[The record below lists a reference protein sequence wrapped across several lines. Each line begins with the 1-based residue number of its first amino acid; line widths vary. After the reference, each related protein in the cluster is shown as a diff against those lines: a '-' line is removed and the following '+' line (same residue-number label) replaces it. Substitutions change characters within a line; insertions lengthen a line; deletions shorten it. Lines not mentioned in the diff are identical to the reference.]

1 MNNINEGLR
10 KDDLIH
16 MMSNRVSVD
25 EYESKI
31 DDSAIVVGFFAN
43 SKDVANDVNRFLQ
56 KSYVDLLDTEVS
68 AAPDQT
74 GYYMIFVEMLM
85 NNKTSENIAALCR
98 ELASLTSI
106 ENWEFSVR
114 GHDATHL
121 VALDNIQV
129 ELAEKVKE
137 LVESWLPEDTTTE
150 VSVYES
156 YIEMSGLNGALKF
169 EIADYGQVNTVVER
183 NKLNET
189 PINFKKYI
197 SDSYKNIKNILGE
210 SWQIDCAG
218 ELMLA
223 YNTENNKL
231 LLIKARGV

>member
-85 NNKTSENIAALCR
+85 NNNTSENIAALCR

>member
-1 MNNINEGLR
+1 MTKLKEGLR

-74 GYYMIFVEMLM
+74 GYYMVFVEMLM
-85 NNKTSENIAALCR
+85 NNKTSENIASLCR
-98 ELASLTSI
+98 ELSSLTSI

-114 GHDATHL
+114 GHDDTHL
-121 VALDNIQV
+121 VALDNIQT
-129 ELAEKVKE
+129 ELAEKVKD
-137 LVESWLPEDTTTE
+137 LVESWLPEDTTTQ
-150 VSVYES
+150 VNVYES
-156 YIEMSGLNGALKF
+156 YIELHGLNGALKF
-169 EIADYGQVNTVVER
+169 EIADYGQLNTVVAR
-183 NKLNET
+183 NNLNET

-197 SDSYKNIKNILGE
+197 SDGYKNIKNILGE

-231 LLIKARGV
+231 LLIKSRGI

>member
-1 MNNINEGLR
+1 MTKLKEGLR

-74 GYYMIFVEMLM
+74 GYYMVFVEMLM
-85 NNKTSENIAALCR
+85 NNKTSENIASLCR
-98 ELASLTSI
+98 ELSSLTSI

-114 GHDATHL
+114 GHDDTHV
-121 VALDNIQV
+121 VALDNIQT
-129 ELAEKVKE
+129 ELAEKVKD
-137 LVESWLPEDTTTE
+137 LVESWLPEDTTTQ
-150 VSVYES
+150 VNVYES
-156 YIEMSGLNGALKF
+156 YIELHGLNGALKF
-169 EIADYGQVNTVVER
+169 EIADYGQLNTVVAR
-183 NKLNET
+183 NNLNET

-197 SDSYKNIKNILGE
+197 SDGYKNIKNILGE

-231 LLIKARGV
+231 LLIKSRGI

>member
-1 MNNINEGLR
+1 MSKLEEGLR
-10 KDDLIH
+10 KDDLVH

-74 GYYMIFVEMLM
+74 GYYMVFVEMLM
-85 NNKTSENIAALCR
+85 NNKTAENIAALCR
-98 ELASLTSI
+98 ELSSLTSI

-114 GHDATHL
+114 GQDDTNL
-121 VALDNIQV
+121 VALDDIQV

-137 LVESWLPEDTTTE
+137 LVESWLPVDTTTE

-156 YIEMSGLNGALKF
+156 YIELSGLNGALKF
-169 EIADYGQVNTVVER
+169 EIADYGQMDSVVAR
-183 NKLNET
+183 NNINET

-197 SDSYKNIKNILGE
+197 SDSYKNVKNILGE
-210 SWQIDCAG
+210 SWQVDCVG

-223 YNTENNKL
+223 YHTENNKL

>member
-1 MNNINEGLR
+1 MTKLNEGLR

-74 GYYMIFVEMLM
+74 GYYMVFVEMLM
-85 NNKTSENIAALCR
+85 NNKTAENIASLCR
-98 ELASLTSI
+98 ELSSLTSI

-121 VALDNIQV
+121 VALADIQV

-137 LVESWLPEDTTTE
+137 LVESWLPDDTTTQ

-156 YIEMSGLNGALKF
+156 YIELQGLTGALKF
-169 EIADYGQVNTVVER
+169 EIADYGQMTSVLAR
-183 NKLNET
+183 NKLSET

-223 YNTENNKL
+223 HNTENNKL
-231 LLIKARGV
+231 LLIKARGI